1 MKKVKN
7 TMISSY
13 LKPESEHLL
22 KITRGS
28 YFKLSENE
36 RAMIK
41 EPTTGLL
48 VSSFLNEKTGEP
60 VYKVVLVDGELLLI
74 STEDPCLVDSKK

>member
-7 TMISSY
+7 TMISSF
-13 LKPESEHLL
+13 LKTEDDHLL
-22 KITRGS
+22 KITPGA

-36 RAMIK
+36 RTMIK
-41 EPTTGLL
+41 EATTGLL

-60 VYKVVLVDGELLLI
+60 VYKVALVDGELLLI
-74 STEDPCLVDSKK
+74 STEDPCLIDSKK